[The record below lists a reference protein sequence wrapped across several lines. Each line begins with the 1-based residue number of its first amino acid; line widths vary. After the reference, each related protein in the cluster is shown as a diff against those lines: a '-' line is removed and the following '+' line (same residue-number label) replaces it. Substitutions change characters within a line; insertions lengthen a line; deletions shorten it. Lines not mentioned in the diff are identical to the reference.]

1 MPAVWRMP
9 GREVVGRGGQAP
21 YPREAP
27 THAPWLLGAKDTLGT
42 LWQLALAWG
51 DSCPR
56 FVSCMLCPAAA
67 LGTTGWVLPQGGAH
81 GSPTARAGGRLGNT
95 RVLQG

>member
-9 GREVVGRGGQAP
+9 GRKVVGRGGQAP

-27 THAPWLLGAKDTLGT
+27 THAPWVLGAKDALGT

-56 FVSCMLCPAAA
+56 FVSCMLCPPVCSGNYRLGAAPR
-67 LGTTGWVLPQGGAH
+67 GYPWEPHSQG
-81 GSPTARAGGRLGNT
+81 RGRLGNT